1 MPGPEANRYNYPFY
15 ELLDEEL
22 DRIDLTDGSV
32 DDWYEVVGE
41 PSLTAPDFVW
51 GTEYEP
57 AEYDPSSLD
66 FRIWLA
72 WHQGSGT
79 IWIAMERVD
88 DLYVNN
94 FEGVDDLYV
103 NLGDAT
109 YLSSW
114 DSVINLA
121 VDGDHSGGR
130 YRYVNWAWCRDCPR
144 EELLE
149 NQRQAQSWLAIGE
162 APDGQHVHFYGV
174 ANKWVAREPYAAGGG
189 GVLGETPA
197 LSVTE
202 FWVTP
207 FDDLIYDD
215 EDASVASE
223 LYPGKVIGFQI
234 ATQDNDD
241 PLPPY
246 DLGIRLSLTEGP
258 YVSYA
263 DYFVDGLLLGAGE
276 DPSLHD
282 DDDVSAVEPSSWAR
296 IKAALQ

>member
-1 MPGPEANRYNYPFY
+1 M
-15 ELLDEEL
+15 
-22 DRIDLTDGSV
+22 IS
-32 DDWYEVVGE
+32 
-41 PSLTAPDFVW
+41 
-51 GTEYEP
+51 
-57 AEYDPSSLD
+57 
-66 FRIWLA
+66 
-72 WHQGSGT
+72 
-79 IWIAMERVD
+79 
-88 DLYVNN
+88 VNN

-162 APDGQHVHFYGV
+162 APDGQHVHLYGV

-246 DLGIRLSLTEGP
+246 DLGTRLSLTEGP

-263 DYFVDGLLLGAGE
+263 DFFVDGLLIGAGE
-276 DPSLHD
+276 HPSLYD
-282 DDDVSAVEPSSWAR
+282 DISAVEPSSWAR